1 MRRHSTVIQEMRL
14 GNYCQEKER
23 RNEGER
29 KDFSEKRSSTLGIKE

>member
-1 MRRHSTVIQEMRL
+1 MVIQEMRL

-29 KDFSEKRSSTLGIKE
+29 KDFSEKRSSTLGTKE